1 MDVTSG
7 TRPAAHEARELAAGS
22 AAGAAREPVIGV
34 ARGGGGTILDA
45 IGGTPLVM
53 VDGIWVKLEYLN
65 PSGSI
70 KARIAK
76 YMIERA
82 EREGLL
88 RPGDTIV
95 EASSGNTGNAMS
107 MVAAVKGYRML
118 VVMPEG

>member
-1 MDVTSG
+1 MNATSG
-7 TRPAAHEARELAAGS
+7 PYTAAHEARELAAGQL
-22 AAGAAREPVIGV
+22 PK
-34 ARGGGGTILDA
+34 GGGTILDA
-45 IGGTPLVM
+45 IGNTPLIM

-88 RPGDTIV
+88 SAGWAPGAPSSAG
-95 EASSGNTGNAMS
+95 ASGSGGGTGFSGGWPSSLIGRAS
-107 MVAAVKGYRML
+107 
-118 VVMPEG
+118 